1 MSPILFI
8 PLIYVAAVVQTWFS
22 PSWQVLE
29 AVPNLLA
36 LVAFLWL
43 PQCPSR
49 RGLLMAAL
57 AGLVSDLNSSLALGV
72 GMGAFACVAYS
83 VVWLRQRISLDSFG
97 AQLGVVWF
105 GAAAVTF
112 CQGVF
117 IKWSGAAPVPI
128 HLLVER
134 SALVGLYTMIVAV
147 PISIFFLVRRSSEP
161 QFA

>member
-1 MSPILFI
+1 MSPLLFI

-36 LVAFLWL
+36 LVTFLWL
-43 PQCPSR
+43 PQVPSR

-57 AGLVSDLNSSLALGV
+57 AGLISDLNSPLTLGV
-72 GMGAFACVAYS
+72 SMGAFACAAYS
-83 VVWLRQRISLDSFG
+83 VVWLRQRISLDSFA

-105 GAAAVTF
+105 GAAAVTL

-117 IKWSGAAPVPI
+117 IKCSGAAPAPI
-128 HLLVER
+128 HLLIER

-147 PISIFFLVRRSSEP
+147 PISIFFFVRRSSQR